1 MNHLLKLKKSQQG
14 QGLVE
19 FALVFPLLMLLI
31 LGMVEFGWIL
41 NGKITLTNAA
51 REGARVAAIYQDNTK
66 VNAAVIKASEASS
79 LIDVGA
85 DPMNIDAPTK
95 AVTVKAKANI
105 KPIVGLFF
113 KEEKVSLTAQAVMRV
128 E

>member
-1 MNHLLKLKKSQQG
+1 MSRLLKLKKSEKG

-19 FALVFPLLMLLI
+19 FALVFPLLMILI
-31 LGMVEFGWIL
+31 LGMIEFGWIL

-51 REGARVAAIYQDNTK
+51 REGARVAAIYQDDSK
-66 VNAAVIKASEASS
+66 VEAAVKKASEGSGLKEVKGIRTTDDDTA
-79 LIDVGA
+79 
-85 DPMNIDAPTK
+85 
-95 AVTVKAKANI
+95 TVKATANI

-113 KEEKVSLTAQAVMRV
+113 KEEKVSLTAQAAMRI